1 MFDLPQALLLA
12 RIQFAFTPTC
22 AANSTLEFVALSL
35 LTPLADMPPVL
46 AERSAHPCLSGA
58 CFGCTD
64 QAAGSSS
71 SSASA
76 AAAVACTLSG
86 AWCAGA

>member
-35 LTPLADMPPVL
+35 LTPLADMPP
-46 AERSAHPCLSGA
+46 RSRRAI
-58 CFGCTD
+58 
-64 QAAGSSS
+64 GSP
-71 SSASA
+71 
-76 AAAVACTLSG
+76 VFVGRMFWLH
-86 AWCAGA
+86 